1 MIRDNIIH
9 NSFFILSF
17 CLLTWLRADLPEDWT
32 VNPNDFEHNF
42 TITAQLSVHDTL
54 NQDSSKT
61 IAAFINEEC
70 RGLNQPI
77 QVESDW
83 LVFLMV
89 YGNAGDSEV
98 HFRYYDSLIDSV
110 FDIEE
115 TLAFVPN
122 ESVGTPDSP
131 FVFHGEG
138 INMAP
143 VADMQELGVDEDNSL
158 NITLTAYD
166 SDGDDLTYAVV
177 SNPSHGSLSGT
188 GPELM
193 YTPNPDYNGNDSF
206 TFIANDGELDSE
218 PATIIL
224 SVNPVNDAPVANA
237 GEDQIGDEEETIPLD
252 GTSSFDVDNDELT
265 YLWLAPDG
273 ITLDDLTSSTPEF
286 VTPSVDEDT
295 EFLFILTVSDA
306 ALTSAPDTVMVTV
319 MNNLTIGTDP
329 FPTEFKLFNPY
340 PNPFNPSTTI
350 RYSTETSD
358 ATSLYIYDING
369 RIVETLVQGE
379 IEPGTHKIYW
389 NASQQPSGLY
399 FVRLESGSKTQTQK
413 LILLK

>member
-1 MIRDNIIH
+1 
-9 NSFFILSF
+9 
-17 CLLTWLRADLPEDWT
+17 
-32 VNPNDFEHNF
+32 
-42 TITAQLSVHDTL
+42 
-54 NQDSSKT
+54 
-61 IAAFINEEC
+61 
-70 RGLNQPI
+70 
-77 QVESDW
+77 
-83 LVFLMV
+83 
-89 YGNAGDSEV
+89 
-98 HFRYYDSLIDSV
+98 
-110 FDIEE
+110 
-115 TLAFVPN
+115 
-122 ESVGTPDSP
+122 
-131 FVFHGEG
+131 
-138 INMAP
+138 
-143 VADMQELGVDEDNSL
+143 
-158 NITLTAYD
+158 
-166 SDGDDLTYAVV
+166 
-177 SNPSHGSLSGT
+177 
-188 GPELM
+188 M

-399 FVRLESGSKTQTQK
+399 FVRLESGRKTQTQK

>member
-1 MIRDNIIH
+1 MMRDNIIH

-143 VADMQELGVDEDNSL
+143 VA
-158 NITLTAYD
+158 
-166 SDGDDLTYAVV
+166 
-177 SNPSHGSLSGT
+177 
-188 GPELM
+188 
-193 YTPNPDYNGNDSF
+193 
-206 TFIANDGELDSE
+206 
-218 PATIIL
+218 
-224 SVNPVNDAPVANA
+224 NA
-237 GEDQIGDEEETIPLD
+237 GEDQIAGEEVTITLD
-252 GTSSFDVDNDELT
+252 GTGSFDVDNDVLT

-358 ATSLYIYDING
+358 ATSLHIYDING